1 MLRTRFLRDTKFPK
15 ELLDQ
20 DDNYMARGFYVFFG
34 KGDINYVPSKIFDI
48 FISINSES
56 CCGISFN
63 NFKKKNELNFYVEIY
78 NALTK
83 QIW

>member
-48 FISINSES
+48 FISLNYEKYYHK
-56 CCGISFN
+56 SFN
-63 NFKKKNELNFYVEIY
+63 DFTPMKI
-78 NALTK
+78 
-83 QIW
+83 